1 MHQILS
7 WLVQNTLT
15 VALLLPLVL
24 LLARLWR
31 FRPANQHLLW
41 LLLLVKLLTPPLVCW
56 PVSIEMP
63 PASSPFAGMPIGTA
77 AYEAAASEPRQLI
90 EPTEFAAPLVD
101 SPSAALSTGQ
111 PAAAITFAA
120 TPRAVDLPNLL
131 PQVLVG
137 IWLAGAAAVG
147 AWIVRQLLQQARILR
162 RCQEPTKT
170 LQQWVNDSAQ
180 ALQLSHVRLRVSDDV
195 TSPFVSCLGW
205 PTLIWPAPLAK
216 AHELACYQAVLA
228 HELAHLARRD
238 HWVTWLE
245 LAAMPLWWFN
255 PLLWYL
261 RSRLDETREL
271 ACDALAL
278 ETAGIDRRGFAELL
292 LALSTPDRL
301 PFSPAAP
308 LQAGIGSAF
317 HRRLAMLF
325 CDRTS
330 GRISLAGLLVTAIF
344 AAAALPG
351 WAQAPADPKPQEVRP
366 AQPAATT
373 DAAAAS
379 TSSAKTAD
387 DPVEPSQDPDA
398 SRPSDAARTFGSVL
412 EIKDDILLIQLAEGA
427 SLPTNS
433 PVFVIRI
440 TPTHSEMIGQLRILK
455 SDGKEVAAKLQPQV
469 AKPQVGDK
477 LWSTGRSA
485 GANTYRRNVAGTTAQ
500 PAAEPVPSPPDPPPA
515 TTEYRPS
522 WVRVTS
528 ALNEGALTFQLE
540 DGSRIVAHLDAS
552 GTLRMFLEKDGKRQ
566 ELARSRESARTASR
580 AATGTSSSTSPHS
593 LPSRGTSGGASTR
606 PAPMTAVSPPPTAAR
621 PAPPSDLAVLGTNLE
636 LAKLEVEE
644 KEILLNQAQELE
656 KQKSISP
663 LEVRLKEVELRKA
676 KVRLKQAQLQMDATR
691 SRPQPGDGPQGR

>member
-1 MHQILS
+1 
-7 WLVQNTLT
+7 
-15 VALLLPLVL
+15 
-24 LLARLWR
+24 
-31 FRPANQHLLW
+31 
-41 LLLLVKLLTPPLVCW
+41 
-56 PVSIEMP
+56 
-63 PASSPFAGMPIGTA
+63 
-77 AYEAAASEPRQLI
+77 
-90 EPTEFAAPLVD
+90 
-101 SPSAALSTGQ
+101 
-111 PAAAITFAA
+111 
-120 TPRAVDLPNLL
+120 
-131 PQVLVG
+131 
-137 IWLAGAAAVG
+137 
-147 AWIVRQLLQQARILR
+147 
-162 RCQEPTKT
+162 
-170 LQQWVNDSAQ
+170 
-180 ALQLSHVRLRVSDDV
+180 
-195 TSPFVSCLGW
+195 
-205 PTLIWPAPLAK
+205 
-216 AHELACYQAVLA
+216 
-228 HELAHLARRD
+228 
-238 HWVTWLE
+238 
-245 LAAMPLWWFN
+245 
-255 PLLWYL
+255 
-261 RSRLDETREL
+261 
-271 ACDALAL
+271 
-278 ETAGIDRRGFAELL
+278 
-292 LALSTPDRL
+292 
-301 PFSPAAP
+301 
-308 LQAGIGSAF
+308 
-317 HRRLAMLF
+317 MLF
-325 CDRTS
+325 SDRTN

-373 DAAAAS
+373 EAAAAP
-379 TSSAKTAD
+379 TSSAKTID

-398 SRPSDAARTFGSVL
+398 GRPSDAARTFGSVL

-477 LWSTGRSA
+477 LWFTGRSA